1 VPEPI
6 RPARALVT
14 GADGIIGRPTVQ
26 ALVDSGIAVTALSRS
41 WSAPSPADRVVT
53 GDAAD
58 EGVVRAAV
66 ADCDAVVHLAA
77 TPHPSLGTPREVF
90 VGNTSATLTVLACA
104 GEAGIGRAV
113 IASSINAFGVP
124 MNRHDV
130 LPAYYP
136 LDEASPVAH
145 DDAYS
150 LSKWVDEGIGAFAS
164 SRWDMTVVALRFPLV
179 RPRDALR
186 EKVPQVLARP
196 GEPARLAREGWAYL
210 EVSDAVDA
218 IRRGLT
224 QPISGMHT
232 LLVAAADTIMPEAT
246 EELLDRYAPG
256 VERRQRF
263 EGRSAPVDTSAARRV
278 LGWVPTFSLAEGDVS
293 IREASA

>member
-1 VPEPI
+1 V
-6 RPARALVT
+6 LVT
-14 GADGIIGRPTVQ
+14 GADGTLGRPTVA
-26 ALVDSGIAVTALSRS
+26 ALVDRDIAVSALSRS
-41 WSAPSPADRVVT
+41 WSAPSPADRTFT

-58 EGVVRAAV
+58 EGLIRDAL

-77 TPHPSLGTPREVF
+77 TPHPSLGTPRAVF
-90 VGNTSATLTVLACA
+90 VENTSATFTVLACA
-104 GEAGIGRAV
+104 GEVGVRRAV

-130 LPAYYP
+130 MPAYYP

-150 LSKWVDEGIGAFAS
+150 LSKWVDEQIGAFAC

-179 RPRDALR
+179 RQLDALR
-186 EKVPQVLARP
+186 DMVRQVLAIP
-196 GEPARLAREGWAYL
+196 GERARLAREGWAYL
-210 EVSDAVDA
+210 EMSDAVDA
-218 IRRGLT
+218 ILRGLT

-246 EELLDRYAPG
+246 DDLLDRYAAG
-256 VERRQRF
+256 VERRRRF
-263 EGRSAPVDTSAARRV
+263 DRRSSPIDTSAARRV
-278 LGWVPTFSLAEGDVS
+278 LGWAPTVSLAQG
-293 IREASA
+293 EASVLEALA